1 MRSNTEHIVFTLEN
15 SIVMGSHFM
24 SAMNLQRSFY
34 AGLQEHA
41 YGKYSTNAAHLGS
54 EVIVQR
60 VMCHYYEKMNLDRS
74 LKGEGEYTKC

>member
-24 SAMNLQRSFY
+24 SAVNLQRSFY
-34 AGLQEHA
+34 AGLREHA
-41 YGKYSTNAAHLGS
+41 FGKFSTNAAHLGS

-60 VMCHYYEKMNLDRS
+60 IMGYYHEKMKVDGIV
-74 LKGEGEYTKC
+74 KGEYTKC